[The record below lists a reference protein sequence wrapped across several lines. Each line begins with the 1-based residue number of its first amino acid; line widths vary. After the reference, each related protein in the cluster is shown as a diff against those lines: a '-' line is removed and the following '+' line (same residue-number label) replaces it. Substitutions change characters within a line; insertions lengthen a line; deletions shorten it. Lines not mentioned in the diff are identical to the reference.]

1 MALAIFKTKAGAPS
15 RNVTGKA
22 DSILDLSSRRP
33 EQAADESAVA
43 DETSACVALVPVVA
57 TTIRSRNP
65 EQRMSRAEF
74 VTQLIATA
82 EHVPQ
87 TCSLRR
93 GSPADAQAAYDP
105 HISERRSVTRR
116 TKQII

>member
-1 MALAIFKTKAGAPS
+1 MEVVDDAPPS
-15 RNVTGKA
+15 
-22 DSILDLSSRRP
+22 L
-33 EQAADESAVA
+33 
-43 DETSACVALVPVVA
+43 ALVPLSA
-57 TTIRSRNP
+57 
-65 EQRMSRAEF
+65 RADVHAKMPLTRPDPSF

-87 TCSLRR
+87 TCNLRR
-93 GSPADAQAAYDP
+93 GSLAEAQAAYGP

>member
-1 MALAIFKTKAGAPS
+1 M
-15 RNVTGKA
+15 TGTG
-22 DSILDLSSRRP
+22 RP
-33 EQAADESAVA
+33 EEIIEVEVVDDAPPASL
-43 DETSACVALVPVVA
+43 ALVPLSARVDVQPKMPL
-57 TTIRSRNP
+57 SRP
-65 EQRMSRAEF
+65 DPSF

-93 GSPADAQAAYDP
+93 GSPADAQAAYGP

-116 TKQII
+116 TKQIV

>member
-1 MALAIFKTKAGAPS
+1 MTNAGH
-15 RNVTGKA
+15 
-22 DSILDLSSRRP
+22 P
-33 EQAADESAVA
+33 EVIID
-43 DETSACVALVPVVA
+43 
-57 TTIRSRNP
+57 
-65 EQRMSRAEF
+65 AEF
-74 VTQLIATA
+74 VDLPNPSVELVPLSARPDVHPPAPLNRPDASFLTQLIATA

-93 GSPADAQAAYDP
+93 GSCADAQAAYGP